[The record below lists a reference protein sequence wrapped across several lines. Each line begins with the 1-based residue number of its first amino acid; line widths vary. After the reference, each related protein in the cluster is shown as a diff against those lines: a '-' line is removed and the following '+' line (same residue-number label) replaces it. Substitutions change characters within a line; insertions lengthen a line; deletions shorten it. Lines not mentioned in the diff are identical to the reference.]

1 MKKYIIEKKNGELS
15 VEIDSSSLNNT
26 QLLEAF
32 QRCREGRCDCP
43 TDEYDKLESM
53 RVDQAAERISLSLKA
68 KPGQSI
74 AKAAVA
80 VCLDHTL
87 NISKENE

>member
-1 MKKYIIEKKNGELS
+1 MKKYTIEKKNGGLFVGIE
-15 VEIDSSSLNNT
+15 SSGLEKT

-43 TDEYDKLESM
+43 TDEYDKLASM
-53 RVDQAAERISLSLKA
+53 HVNQDAERISLSLKA

-80 VCLDHTL
+80 ACLDHTL

>member
-1 MKKYIIEKKNGELS
+1 MKKYTIEKKNGELF
-15 VEIDSSSLNNT
+15 VGIDSSGLKNT

-43 TDEYDKLESM
+43 TDEYDKLESLQI
-53 RVDQAAERISLSLKA
+53 DQDAARISLNLKA

-80 VCLDHTL
+80 ACLDHAL
-87 NISKENE
+87 NTAKENE